1 MTGEN
6 QQYDISPG
14 MMLGGRYQI
23 AKMIGKGGMA
33 LVYQALDIKTGRQV
47 AIKVLKPE
55 ISHDEEFVRRFD
67 TEAKAASSL
76 SHANI
81 VKVIG
86 VGEERGIRY
95 MVQEF
100 VEGSTLKDLIDEYG
114 SLDWRIAVPIGLQIA
129 LALEHAHAAGVVHRD
144 IKPQNIMITPDRTAL
159 VTDFGIARA
168 STANTITLTS
178 GNAMGSVHYFSPEQ
192 ARGGMVGPSADIYSL
207 GILFYEM
214 LTGEVPFDGETSVAV
229 AIKHLQEEPLDPR
242 TIVND
247 IPDGL
252 AAIVMKCIQKNP
264 KQRYRDARELI
275 EEIDAFTLNPNG
287 IYGQIAAD
295 SRISD
300 PTTNN
305 SALRPQADYEKIRDI
320 EESIHIRRRSRQRE
334 NGVIIALILVFM
346 ALVISVG
353 AFVMSRLGGG
363 NPTEST
369 ELSDYI
375 VPSFVGMTRDEAIN
389 QLRDDEIEFDVRE
402 EPSATIPTNEII
414 SQTPIEG
421 AVISR
426 SGLQKV
432 ILFVSTGDGTL
443 KLGNYVGMNFLEA
456 EIEIRNGL
464 NYAVRVIR
472 EENGEFAPDTVIRT
486 EPAAGGIPPD
496 GEAVILYVSQGP
508 TEVQIP
514 ANWIG
519 LARELVMRNIT
530 DFGLEIENISITGPD
545 PRLPA
550 ADQYLVAIEPGVGEM
565 IRKGD
570 SVTLVFS
577 DYAFLNPSPTPEE
590 TTTEET
596 TTEETTS
603 EATTEATTEPPATS
617 TAPATSAPTSEP
629 AATTAA
635 PVVVTTPSVATP
647 TPVPS
652 TTAPE
657 TAKPTPPSASH
668 PTTTAAPAEP

>member
-6 QQYDISPG
+6 QQYDVSPG

-23 AKMIGKGGMA
+23 AQLIGKGGMA

-81 VKVIG
+81 VKVLG

-100 VEGSTLKDLIDEYG
+100 VEGCTLKDLIDEYG

-242 TIVND
+242 TRVSD

-275 EEIDAFTLNPNG
+275 EELDAFTLNPNG
-287 IYGQIAAD
+287 VYGQIAAD
-295 SRISD
+295 SRYAD

-334 NGVIIALILVFM
+334 NGVIIALILVFL

-353 AFVMSRLGGG
+353 AFVMSRLGAKR
-363 NPTEST
+363 PTEET
-369 ELSDYI
+369 QLMDYI

-389 QLRDDEIEFDVRE
+389 RLRSDDIEFEVRE
-402 EPSATIPTNEII
+402 EPSATVPANEVI

-432 ILFVSTGDGTL
+432 ILFVSTGDGSL

-456 EIEIRNGL
+456 EIEIRNKL

-472 EENGEFAPDTVIRT
+472 EDNDEFAPDTVIRT
-486 EPAAGGIPPD
+486 EPGAGGIPAD

-514 ANWIG
+514 SNWIG
-519 LARELVMRNIT
+519 QARELVMKNIT
-530 DFGLEIENISITGPD
+530 DFGLEIESISITGPD

-550 ADQYLVAIEPGVGEM
+550 ADQYLVAIEPGVGETV
-565 IRKGD
+565 RKGD
-570 SVTLVFS
+570 KVSLVFS

-596 TTEETTS
+596 TTEETT
-603 EATTEATTEPPATS
+603 ETTTEEPSTTTSSQPTVSVTPAPSSS
-617 TAPATSAPTSEP
+617 TATPSTSETKAPSPTPTSP
-629 AATTAA
+629 
-635 PVVVTTPSVATP
+635 PVVVTTPSSTPATTVATP
-647 TPVPS
+647 
-652 TTAPE
+652 E
-657 TAKPTPPSASH
+657 
-668 PTTTAAPAEP
+668 EP